1 MEIIRAQPRPHLGR
15 RLAGRLNSIKGQIFI
30 VFLATV
36 LSVSTLIALN
46 HWSLATVKDRLLLG
60 ERYDDMLNNIL
71 EVRRYEKNFLLY
83 EDASSLKESWQYL
96 QRIAEMVSDLKPDMV
111 EVFGAPTFGRFDA
124 ALRTYAASLNALTQ
138 RAGADPGDLR
148 SQGKELL
155 DLAGQ
160 LIATK
165 RERIHE
171 TIVRTQ
177 MLPFAFLA
185 LFLMSMAV
193 VIALVSQG
201 LLKPLD
207 VIRSTTARVAR
218 GDFSP
223 IAFEGRRLGEIAGLI
238 EAFNRMA
245 RELEDNQE
253 SLLQA
258 RKIAALGT
266 FTAGIAH
273 ELNNPINNISLTAE
287 TLIEDHGPGLPEDAR
302 ELARDIVA
310 QAERAGDI
318 VRNLLDFSRTE
329 QPAFNRLSPAQVVA
343 STVSLVKNQVMISG
357 VRLVSDVPENLPLVR
372 GDMRNLQ
379 QVFMNLLLNAVQATP
394 PGGLITLT
402 AWAGLDGFVR
412 FAVRDTGSGIR
423 PEVLEHIFEPFYT
436 TKEVGRGT
444 GLGLSVTYAIVKRHG
459 GRIEVESVVG
469 KGTVF
474 TVFLPQDTGQPA

>member
-1 MEIIRAQPRPHLGR
+1 
-15 RLAGRLNSIKGQIFI
+15 
-30 VFLATV
+30 
-36 LSVSTLIALN
+36 
-46 HWSLATVKDRLLLG
+46 
-60 ERYDDMLNNIL
+60 
-71 EVRRYEKNFLLY
+71 
-83 EDASSLKESWQYL
+83 
-96 QRIAEMVSDLKPDMV
+96 
-111 EVFGAPTFGRFDA
+111 
-124 ALRTYAASLNALTQ
+124 
-138 RAGADPGDLR
+138 
-148 SQGKELL
+148 
-155 DLAGQ
+155 
-160 LIATK
+160 
-165 RERIHE
+165 
-171 TIVRTQ
+171 
-177 MLPFAFLA
+177 
-185 LFLMSMAV
+185 
-193 VIALVSQG
+193 
-201 LLKPLD
+201 

-329 QPAFNRLSPAQVVA
+329 QPAFNRLSPGQVVA

-444 GLGLSVTYAIVKRHG
+444 GLGLSVTYAIIKRHG